1 MQMKNFTNYVFL
13 IAAFFSQESSA
24 QVKVHIDC
32 SNLQVPVDLKLY
44 ERFVLVEMK
53 KTIHKLPY
61 AYGHVNEKGY
71 RYSVYQNSELR
82 VSTTYP
88 ADSWVNIATRQSE
101 YPKSIASGDC
111 IVK

>member
-1 MQMKNFTNYVFL
+1 MKNFINYFFL
-13 IAAFFSQESSA
+13 ILILFSQESSA

-32 SNLQVPVDLKLY
+32 SNLQVPVDLKFS
-44 ERFVLVEMK
+44 EKFAIVEMK

-61 AYGHVNEKGY
+61 AYGHINEKGD

-101 YPKSIASGDC
+101 YPKSIASGIC
-111 IVK
+111 LVK